1 MSALLDI
8 YIKKDTLA
16 VLLYTVQ
23 KKGENGVAITINCD
37 DKTNHYGQNVSAWV
51 SQTKEQREAKT
62 PRYYV
67 GNGKVHYVSE
77 AGVTKAERKQESGQN
92 EDEKLPF

>member
-16 VLLYTVQ
+16 VLLNTVQ
-23 KKGENGVAITINCD
+23 KKGENGVAITISCD
-37 DKTNHYGQNVSAWV
+37 DKTNNYGHNVSAWV

-67 GNGKVHYVSE
+67 GNGKVHHVSE
-77 AGVTKAERKQESGQN
+77 AGVIKAEKKQESGQN
-92 EDEKLPF
+92 DDEKLPF